1 MNFRV
6 EYFDTKNKELKVTFM
21 DAENS
26 NELKNLWMQK
36 HRSKGTL
43 TAVCETKVYT
53 EMLSK
58 YGDLMRPLKG

>member
-1 MNFRV
+1 
-6 EYFDTKNKELKVTFM
+6 M

-43 TAVCETKVYT
+43 TAVCETKVYV

-58 YGDLMRPLKG
+58 YGDIMRPLKG